1 MRVTTWAEYG
11 LIVSVHLAHRAGEGP
26 VAARELAE
34 KERLPGDYVEQILL
48 RLRRAGIISS
58 VRGARGGYLLA
69 RPSSD
74 ITVKDVL
81 DASEHG
87 TFEVN
92 CEQHRVDDSRCCEE
106 VACSIR
112 PVWMLLRQRID
123 EVLGGIRLADL
134 LGSEAD
140 VREALGLVQ
149 SSVAV

>member
-48 RLRRAGIISS
+48 RLRRAGIVSS

-69 RPSSD
+69 RPPAEV
-74 ITVKDVL
+74 TVKDVL

-92 CEQHRVDDSRCCEE
+92 CE
-106 VACSIR
+106 
-112 PVWMLLRQRID
+112 
-123 EVLGGIRLADL
+123 
-134 LGSEAD
+134 
-140 VREALGLVQ
+140 
-149 SSVAV
+149 